1 MEYTIPKGDALRAD
15 IIRTLIDS
23 KRATETDAIKLCNDE
38 GCYRALAESRRYY
51 YYLRAVGKIDRFTSP
66 FPFQRGGGNS
76 GMFATDESL
85 LYWLSAQTW
94 HAFVTQDHFDRELKR
109 RGTFNAQTSAAWKPR
124 RALLSRYAEVARQPV
139 QRAHAA
145 CV

>member
-15 IIRTLIDS
+15 IIRTLVNT
-23 KRATETDAIKLCNDE
+23 KRATEKDAIKLCNDE

-51 YYLRAVGKIDRFTSP
+51 YYLRALGKVDRFTP

-85 LYWLSAQTW
+85 LYWLSVQTW
-94 HAFVTQDHFDRELKR
+94 QAFVTQQDFDRELKR
-109 RGTFNAQTSAAWKPR
+109 RGTSNARTSAAWQPR
-124 RALLSRYAEVARQPV
+124 RALLKRYAAIVEQPRQL
-139 QRAHAA
+139 AHAA
-145 CV
+145 SV